1 MSMGK
6 LLLQKFR
13 KEMGSLH
20 GDGSGGGQ
28 CPQMKKDTNTEI
40 YQVGGGLEMGA
51 ERRDGHRKEPSW

>member
-28 CPQMKKDTNTEI
+28 CPQMKKVTPTLKFTREGD
-40 YQVGGGLEMGA
+40 
-51 ERRDGHRKEPSW
+51 